1 MIFAVF
7 WIRIR
12 TFESGSGPG
21 QDSQTYADPDP
32 QHGVQTFYSHL
43 LVPLSSLSL
52 RQGPPSGLPRTAPR
66 LRLTGCLR
74 RFLHSPLH
82 PVWAR
87 PCLKAVK
94 EKKILKEIPSNY
106 AWLHPYIHVSVH
118 TLYFLPSP
126 VLSQRGRVGGVGG
139 GGRGRSCLPISSV
152 VCQPVTLTPLVG
164 FPAALQSLLC
174 LSVSPSRKTRMLLSS
189 IFLLSLSLRH
199 RSLLSPRLSVSL
211 L

>member
-12 TFESGSGPG
+12 TFDSGSGSG

-87 PCLKAVK
+87 PGLKAVR
-94 EKKILKEIPSNY
+94 ENLKEISSNY
-106 AWLHPYIHVSVH
+106 AWLHPYPHVSVH
-118 TLYFLPSP
+118 TLYFLLSP
-126 VLSQRGRVGGVGG
+126 VLSQRGAGGGGWGG
-139 GGRGRSCLPISSV
+139 GGRGGQSCLPISSV

-164 FPAALQSLLC
+164 FPAASQSLLC